1 MVHIIIYGLLS
12 VALFLISWIAIAQSS
27 KTRKLEEL
35 LEISLKNLENIYMI
49 IQESKNLLDNPQL
62 KQAFSEDDEVGAFFK
77 NIEYIQETL
86 NQFIKPQNEK
96 D

>member
-27 KTRKLEEL
+27 KTKKLEEL